1 MELVKI
7 TYHFADGHVEEME
20 VEQEVA
26 ETLKELDRTEYNNAQ
41 KESRRHVFLGG
52 MEYEGENLVDLCMD
66 TEQIAI
72 GKIGAEKFWAAFN
85 KLKPHQQELLFS
97 LYLSDQPISHAEYAR
112 RHGLREESVW
122 QNAWRAKNS
131 FKKLLEKL

>member
-7 TYHFADGHVEEME
+7 AYQFADGHVEDLE

-26 ETLKELDRTEYNNAQ
+26 EALKELDRQEYNNTQ

-72 GKIGAEKFWAAFN
+72 GKIGAARFWAAFR
-85 KLKPHQQELLFS
+85 KL
-97 LYLSDQPISHAEYAR
+97 
-112 RHGLREESVW
+112 
-122 QNAWRAKNS
+122 
-131 FKKLLEKL
+131 

>member
-7 TYHFADGHVEEME
+7 TYRFADGHVEELE

-26 ETLKELDRTEYNNAQ
+26 ETLKELDRQEYNNTQ

-52 MEYEGENLVDLCMD
+52 MGYEGENLVDLCMD

-72 GKIGAEKFWAAFN
+72 GKIGAAKFWAAFR
-85 KLKPHQQELLFS
+85 KLKPQQQKLLYA
-97 LYLSDQPISHAEYAR
+97 LYLSNRPISHAEYAKR
-112 RHGLREESVW
+112 NGLREESVW
-122 QNAWRAKNS
+122 QNVWRAKNS
-131 FKKLLEKL
+131 LKKLLEKL